1 MIWNGT
7 CYSRGLMKTT
17 LYRWLTVVALFASP
31 LAQAHPGHVGPDEF
45 ELGFDHLAAYPVA
58 TMLCLAVLSIGG
70 WVVWEYVSSRR
81 SSQQCEARQI
91 DRRK

>member
-1 MIWNGT
+1 MTWNGI

-17 LYRWLTVVALFASP
+17 LCRWLTAVALFAAP
-31 LAQAHPGHVGPDEF
+31 LAQAHPGHVGPDDF
-45 ELGFDHLAAYPVA
+45 ELGFDRLAAYPVA
-58 TMLCLAVLSIGG
+58 TMLCLAVLSFGG

-81 SSQQCEARQI
+81 SSRQCEARQI